1 MVEYENKMA
10 FTAKKEEEEEKI
22 NFDSEIEVR
31 RGKYRIKKGGK
42 LMKFATRDEAEKAL
56 AE

>member
-10 FTAKKEEEEEKI
+10 QTTEKEEKI
-22 NFDSEIEVR
+22 DFDSKIEVR
-31 RGKYRIKKGGK
+31 RGQYRIRKQGK
-42 LMKFATRDEAEKAL
+42 LMKFATRKEAEKAL

>member
-10 FTAKKEEEEEKI
+10 FTAKKEEEKI

-31 RGKYRIKKGGK
+31 RGKYRIKKDGK

>member
-10 FTAKKEEEEEKI
+10 FTAKKEEEKI
-22 NFDSEIEVR
+22 DFDSEIEVR
-31 RGKYRIKKGGK
+31 RGKYRIKKQGK
-42 LMKFATRDEAEKAL
+42 LMKFATRKEAEKAL

>member
-10 FTAKKEEEEEKI
+10 QTTEKEEKI
-22 NFDSEIEVR
+22 DFDSKIEVR
-31 RGKYRIKKGGK
+31 RGKYRIKKQGK
-42 LMKFATRDEAEKAL
+42 LMKFTTREEAEKAL

>member
-10 FTAKKEEEEEKI
+10 FTAKKEEEKI

>member
-10 FTAKKEEEEEKI
+10 TTTKKEEKI
-22 NFDSEIEVR
+22 DFDSEIEVR
-31 RGKYRIKKGGK
+31 RGWYRIRKQGR
-42 LMKFATRDEAEKAL
+42 LMKFATREEAEKAL

>member
-10 FTAKKEEEEEKI
+10 QTTEKEEKI
-22 NFDSEIEVR
+22 DFDSKIEVR
-31 RGKYRIKKGGK
+31 RGRYRIRKNGK
-42 LMKFATRDEAEKAL
+42 LMKFATREEAEKAL

>member
-10 FTAKKEEEEEKI
+10 QTTEKEERI
-22 NFDSEIEVR
+22 DFDSKIEVR
-31 RGKYRIKKGGK
+31 RGQYRIRKQGK
-42 LMKFATRDEAEKAL
+42 LMKFATREEAEKAL